1 MCFVLGSFPHTG
13 LFLTFGRV
21 GGKVLLI
28 ELSLNGIAEG
38 SPRVPDA
45 QPSHEL
51 LGLGQGYRVL
61 LGALEDQVLVVVLG
75 HLGDLARLQIEHQ
88 FAVLDRNLVG
98 HLNTQI
104 GVWNAG
110 IARNSDAAATSPD
123 EWNEVIDI
131 NLNGVWWCS
140 QTFGR
145 SMVERR
151 RGAIVN
157 IGSMSGLVVN
167 RPQPQ
172 AAYNVSKAGVH
183 MLTKSLAIE
192 WAAYGVR
199 VNAVAPGYIGTELT
213 KRGMSNETWRSMWLD
228 MTPMGRVGEPA
239 EVASLVAF
247 LASDAASFMTGSVV
261 SVDGGYTSW

>member
-1 MCFVLGSFPHTG
+1 MSETNQSLE
-13 LFLTFGRV
+13 GRV
-21 GGKVLLI
+21 AVVTGGAQGIGRAIAERFCEMKAHVVIVDLSK
-28 ELSLNGIAEG
+28 ELSYSTA
-38 SPRVPDA
+38 A
-45 QPSHEL
+45 
-51 LGLGQGYRVL
+51 
-61 LGALEDQVLVVVLG
+61 ALVKSGGRASAVVMDV
-75 HLGDLARLQIEHQ
+75 R
-88 FAVLDRNLVG
+88 DRNSVTEAQQHIETAIGPVQILV
-98 HLNTQI
+98 N
-104 GVWNAG
+104 NAG
-110 IARNSDAAATSPD
+110 IARNSDAAETSAE

-140 QTFGR
+140 QIFGR
-145 SMVERR
+145 GMVQRK
-151 RGAIVN
+151 RGSIVN

-183 MLTKSLAIE
+183 MLTKSLAAE
-192 WAAYGVR
+192 WASHGVR

-213 KRGMSNETWRSMWLD
+213 KRGMSNQAWRAMWLD

-239 EVASLVAF
+239 EVANLVAF

>member
-1 MCFVLGSFPHTG
+1 MSETNQSLE
-13 LFLTFGRV
+13 GRV
-21 GGKVLLI
+21 AVVTGGAQGIGRAIAERFCEMKAHVVIADLSKELSHSTAAALVKSGGKA
-28 ELSLNGIAEG
+28 SA
-38 SPRVPDA
+38 
-45 QPSHEL
+45 
-51 LGLGQGYRVL
+51 
-61 LGALEDQVLVVVLG
+61 VVMDV
-75 HLGDLARLQIEHQ
+75 R
-88 FAVLDRNLVG
+88 DRNSVAAAQQHIETAIGPVQILV
-98 HLNTQI
+98 N
-104 GVWNAG
+104 NAG
-110 IARNSDAAATSPD
+110 IARNSDAAGTSAE

-140 QTFGR
+140 QAFGR
-145 SMVERR
+145 SMVQRK
-151 RGAIVN
+151 RGSIVN

-183 MLTKSLAIE
+183 MLTKSLAAE
-192 WAAYGVR
+192 WAGHGVR

-213 KRGMSNETWRSMWLD
+213 KRGMSNQAWRTMWLD
-228 MTPMGRVGEPA
+228 MTPMGRVGEPV

>member
-1 MCFVLGSFPHTG
+1 MSQANQSFEGDVAVVTG
-13 LFLTFGRV
+13 GAQGIGRAIAERLCEMKAHV
-21 GGKVLLI
+21 VIADLSKELSESTAAALAKSGGKASAVVMDVRDRKSVAMAQQHI
-28 ELSLNGIAEG
+28 ETTIG
-38 SPRVPDA
+38 PV
-45 QPSHEL
+45 
-51 LGLGQGYRVL
+51 
-61 LGALEDQVLVVVLG
+61 QVLV
-75 HLGDLARLQIEHQ
+75 
-88 FAVLDRNLVG
+88 N
-98 HLNTQI
+98 
-104 GVWNAG
+104 NAG
-110 IARNSDAAATSPD
+110 IARNSNAADTSAE

-145 SMVERR
+145 SMVQRK

-183 MLTKSLAIE
+183 MLTKSLAVE
-192 WAAYGVR
+192 WASHGVR

-213 KRGMSNETWRSMWLD
+213 KRGMSNEAWRAIWLD

-239 EVASLVAF
+239 EVANLVAF

>member
-1 MCFVLGSFPHTG
+1 MTRTNQSFEGGIAVVTGSAQGIGRAIAERLCEMKAHVVIADLSREMSESTAAA
-13 LFLTFGRV
+13 LTNS
-21 GGKVLLI
+21 GGKASAVVMDVRDRHSVAAARQHI
-28 ELSLNGIAEG
+28 ETA
-38 SPRVPDA
+38 
-45 QPSHEL
+45 
-51 LGLGQGYRVL
+51 LGPV
-61 LGALEDQVLVVVLG
+61 QVLV
-75 HLGDLARLQIEHQ
+75 
-88 FAVLDRNLVG
+88 N
-98 HLNTQI
+98 
-104 GVWNAG
+104 NAG
-110 IARNSDAAATSPD
+110 IARNSDAADTSAE
-123 EWNEVIDI
+123 EWNEVIDV

-140 QTFGR
+140 QAFGR
-145 SMVERR
+145 GMVQRK

-183 MLTKSLAIE
+183 MLTKSLAVE
-192 WAAYGVR
+192 WAAHGVR

-213 KRGMSNETWRSMWLD
+213 KRGMSNEAWRAMWLD

-239 EVASLVAF
+239 EVANLVAF

>member
-1 MCFVLGSFPHTG
+1 MKDQSFGGRIAVVTGGAQGIGRSIAERLCAMNAHVIIADISKEMAEATAAALSKAGS
-13 LFLTFGRV
+13 
-21 GGKVLLI
+21 KVSAVHIDVRKLSSVAATHELI
-28 ELSLNGIAEG
+28 ETDIGPVDI
-38 SPRVPDA
+38 
-45 QPSHEL
+45 
-51 LGLGQGYRVL
+51 
-61 LGALEDQVLVVVLG
+61 LV
-75 HLGDLARLQIEHQ
+75 
-88 FAVLDRNLVG
+88 N
-98 HLNTQI
+98 
-104 GVWNAG
+104 NAG

-213 KRGMSNETWRSMWLD
+213 KRGMSNETWRAMWLD

>member
-1 MCFVLGSFPHTG
+1 MSQTNQSLE
-13 LFLTFGRV
+13 GRV
-21 GGKVLLI
+21 AVVTGGAQGIGRAIAERFCELKAHVVIADLSKELSESTAAALVKNGGKASAVVMDVRDRKSVAVAQQHI
-28 ELSLNGIAEG
+28 ETATGPVQI
-38 SPRVPDA
+38 
-45 QPSHEL
+45 
-51 LGLGQGYRVL
+51 
-61 LGALEDQVLVVVLG
+61 LV
-75 HLGDLARLQIEHQ
+75 
-88 FAVLDRNLVG
+88 N
-98 HLNTQI
+98 
-104 GVWNAG
+104 NAG
-110 IARNSDAAATSPD
+110 IARNSDATDTSAE

-145 SMVERR
+145 SMVQRK

-183 MLTKSLAIE
+183 MLTKSLAVE
-192 WAAYGVR
+192 WANHGVR

-213 KRGMSNETWRSMWLD
+213 KRGMSNEAWRAMWLD

-239 EVASLVAF
+239 EVANLVAF

>member
-1 MCFVLGSFPHTG
+1 MSNANQSLEGRIAVVTGGAQGIGRAIAERLCELGAHVVIAD
-13 LFLTFGRV
+13 LTKELSESTATTLAKG
-21 GGKVLLI
+21 GGKVSAVVI
-28 ELSLNGIAEG
+28 DVRDRG
-38 SPRVPDA
+38 SVVAA
-45 QPSHEL
+45 QRHVETTI
-51 LGLGQGYRVL
+51 
-61 LGALEDQVLVVVLG
+61 GAVDVLV
-75 HLGDLARLQIEHQ
+75 
-88 FAVLDRNLVG
+88 N
-98 HLNTQI
+98 
-104 GVWNAG
+104 NAG
-110 IARNSDAAATSPD
+110 IARNSEAADTSAE

-131 NLNGVWWCS
+131 NLSGVWWCS

-145 SMVERR
+145 SMVQRK

-183 MLTKSLAIE
+183 MLTKSLAAE
-192 WAAYGVR
+192 WASHGVR

-213 KRGMSNETWRSMWLD
+213 KRGMSNEAWRTMWLD

-239 EVASLVAF
+239 EVANLVAF